1 MVLLGLGMIMDDEVL
16 KCIDY
21 RSRSIYT
28 LAMLMILVRH
38 LSFLITDLRC
48 FHKIQSGLDIDKLLH
63 LIMALFNSSLKNEG
77 QFHDCFNGSS
87 FRRLRS
93 T

>member
-1 MVLLGLGMIMDDEVL
+1 MDDKVL

-21 RSRSIYT
+21 RSRSIHT

-38 LSFLITDLRC
+38 LSFLMTDLRC
-48 FHKIQSGLDIDKLLH
+48 FHEIQSGPDMDKLLH
-63 LIMALFNSSLKNEG
+63 LTMTLLNSSLKNGG
-77 QFHDCFNGSS
+77 QSHDCFNGSS